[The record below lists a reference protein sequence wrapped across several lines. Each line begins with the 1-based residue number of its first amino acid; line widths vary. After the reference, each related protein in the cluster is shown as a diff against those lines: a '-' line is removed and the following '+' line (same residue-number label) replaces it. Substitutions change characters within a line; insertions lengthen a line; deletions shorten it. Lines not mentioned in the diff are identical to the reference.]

1 MTDPAT
7 PDDRRAQHV
16 AALGFVLQ
24 LVSCGALWGLSYWS
38 KSDAIA
44 SVTRLIVIGLPIW
57 LILFLVFKQM
67 RRVSAEA
74 LEVAELK
81 RAREAGSADAIF
93 ELDDEALLLEQNRLR
108 WMARWMLPSVTVV
121 LAAFLLVGHLVGWGW
136 VLEEAFAK
144 DGLRRTQEPTMTMW
158 FVVGIGF
165 LCFLYARYSTA
176 LARLPQW
183 RLIRAGATCMAGNAF
198 ACLGLAIVLMAT
210 GTIEWAEPL
219 FAYIVRVALLV
230 LGIEFAMNFVLDL
243 YRPRI
248 PGEIPRPSF
257 DSRLL
262 GLITEPGGFA
272 KSIADA
278 MNYQFGFEVSRTW
291 FYQLLQRWMLPI
303 VAVTVVAIL
312 ALTSIVVVEADEQV
326 VVERFGR
333 RVQEPPEAL
342 SPGLHLKWPY
352 PIDVVYRAPV
362 KRVSELVVGEATEE
376 DDQDP
381 RRAIVWTEQ
390 HQYIPELMLLVASPK
405 LASLSPDEAA
415 TETSSDASESVAVS
429 LLMVSV
435 PIEYRIKDIHKYL
448 YTSEDPVKL
457 MEVVAYQYLSDYAAG
472 VDIDELIGPGREKF
486 NQELRMLL
494 QGRLDALDVGVEIAF
509 VGVRGAHPPAE
520 KQVAAT
526 FQKVVSAETSMA
538 ATINAA
544 NGEARKVLTAVAGT
558 EARAKALD
566 KMIQAKDRLRE
577 DPSASAAELA
587 EVEQAVEDLLIGNPA
602 KGIAPLSGRAAALIA
617 DARARSTRRVSE
629 VASKVRAFG
638 AEVAAYKA
646 APELYMQ
653 RKWLEVFEQIGPI
666 RKFLIVGDPSNVI
679 IVYETRK
686 DTSLDQV
693 LADGVGEERK

>member
-1 MTDPAT
+1 
-7 PDDRRAQHV
+7 
-16 AALGFVLQ
+16 
-24 LVSCGALWGLSYWS
+24 
-38 KSDAIA
+38 
-44 SVTRLIVIGLPIW
+44 
-57 LILFLVFKQM
+57 
-67 RRVSAEA
+67 
-74 LEVAELK
+74 
-81 RAREAGSADAIF
+81 
-93 ELDDEALLLEQNRLR
+93 
-108 WMARWMLPSVTVV
+108 
-121 LAAFLLVGHLVGWGW
+121 
-136 VLEEAFAK
+136 
-144 DGLRRTQEPTMTMW
+144 MTMW

-165 LCFLYARYSTA
+165 PCFLYARYSIA
-176 LARLPQW
+176 LARLAQW

-198 ACLGLAIVLMAT
+198 ACLGLAIALMAT

-230 LGIEFAMNFVLDL
+230 LGIEFAMNFVLDM

-262 GLITEPGGFA
+262 GLITEPGGIA

-278 MNYQFGFEVSRTW
+278 MNYQFGFEVSGTW

-352 PIDVVYRAPV
+352 PIDVVCRAPV
-362 KRVSELVVGEATEE
+362 KRVSELVIGEAAEE

-381 RRAIVWTEQ
+381 RKAVVWTEQ
-390 HQYIPELMLLVASPK
+390 HEYIPELMLLVASPK
-405 LASLSPDEAA
+405 LAALSAEEGGA
-415 TETSSDASESVAVS
+415 ETASGASESVAVS
-429 LLMVSV
+429 HLMVSV

-448 YTSEDPVKL
+448 YTNEDPVKL

-472 VDIDELIGPGREKF
+472 VDIDELIGPGREEF
-486 NQELRMLL
+486 NRELRKLL
-494 QGRLDALDVGVEIAF
+494 QDRLDELDVGVEIVFA
-509 VGVRGAHPPAE
+509 GVRGAHPPAE
-520 KQVAAT
+520 AQVAAT

-544 NGEARKVLTAVAGT
+544 RGEARKILTAVAGT

-566 KMIQAKDRLRE
+566 EMIQAKDRLRQ
-577 DPSASAAELA
+577 DPTASETELA
-587 EVEQAVEDLLIGNPA
+587 EAEQAVEDLLMGNPA

-617 DARARSTRRVSE
+617 DARARSSRKVSE

-646 APELYMQ
+646 APELYKQ
-653 RKWLEVFEQIGPI
+653 RKRLEIFEHMGPI

-679 IVYETRK
+679 ILYETRK
-686 DTSLDQV
+686 DASLDQV
-693 LADGVGEERK
+693 LADGVEEERK

>member
-44 SVTRLIVIGLPIW
+44 SVTRVIVIGLPIW

-121 LAAFLLVGHLVGWGW
+121 LAAFLLVGHLLGWGW

-198 ACLGLAIVLMAT
+198 ACLGLAIALMAT

-381 RRAIVWTEQ
+381 RKAIVWTEQ

-405 LASLSPDEAA
+405 LAALSSEEGSA
-415 TETSSDASESVAVS
+415 ETGSGTSESVAVS
-429 LLMVSV
+429 HLMVSV

-448 YTSEDPVKL
+448 YKNEDPVKL

-472 VDIDELIGPGREKF
+472 VDIDELIGPGRQEF
-486 NQELRMLL
+486 NRELRKLL
-494 QGRLDALDVGVEIAF
+494 QDRLDELDVGVEIVFA
-509 VGVRGAHPPAE
+509 GVRGAHPPAE
-520 KQVAAT
+520 AQVAAT

-544 NGEARKVLTAVAGT
+544 RGEARKILTAVAGT
-558 EARAKALD
+558 ESRAKALD
-566 KMIQAKDRLRE
+566 EMIQTKDRLRKG
-577 DPSASAAELA
+577 PSASEAELA

-617 DARARSTRRVSE
+617 DARSRSSRKVSE
-629 VASKVRAFG
+629 VASKVRGFG

-653 RKWLEVFEQIGPI
+653 RKWLEVFELIGPI
-666 RKFLIVGDPSNVI
+666 RKFFIVGDPSNVI